1 MMRLRIA
8 VLFYRLMN
16 VGLIFTFAES
26 VAVQDVVKEQVL
38 LLPMEKGETFL
49 LVLQ

>member
-8 VLFYRLMN
+8 VLFYGLMN

-38 LLPMEKGETFL
+38 LLPMEEGETFL